1 VNSVTF
7 IAEPVELFERSRL
20 LVDLDE
26 ATDPASPD
34 TVLVVV
40 GLRGLGESFAETGTD
55 PVVTQLRER
64 FAAIVGGA
72 GAVYRTRS
80 TELCAILDGGVAEV
94 TEVLE
99 AVHGVFAGEAARLE
113 VRVSTAFVE
122 LPREAEGAPEAL
134 ALADRRITA
143 GDGPIRSE

>member
-1 VNSVTF
+1 MST
-7 IAEPVELFERSRL
+7 ITSISEPIELFERSRL
-20 LVDLDE
+20 FVDLDE

-40 GLRGLGESFAETGTD
+40 GMRGLGETFAELGIG
-55 PVVTQLRER
+55 PVVSELRER

-80 TELCAILDGGVAEV
+80 TELCAILDGGVHDLAA
-94 TEVLE
+94 VLG
-99 AVHGVFAGEAARLE
+99 AVHGDFAREAAQLD

-122 LPREAEGAPEAL
+122 LPREADGAPEAL
-134 ALADRRITA
+134 ALADRRM
-143 GDGPIRSE
+143 